1 MSRSFSTSVAKESNI
16 VNPIRI
22 VIVDDQRVVRERIKN
37 IVAAYPEL
45 KVVGT
50 ANNGLQAI
58 AAIRSLQPDVVLMD
72 IEMPKLNGIE
82 ATKIISQRFSA
93 QKILAISTHNK
104 EEYVYQI
111 INAGADGYI
120 LKQTPAPN
128 FVEAIHAIYQGYA
141 HFGPTLLKNIR
152 LVSKQHK
159 VESINPQNYLPQQ
172 RTNDDCRLVDRS
184 NLTTSRQPESAAIQ
198 QTDIDL
204 ATNSST
210 LLTHDDVSTS
220 NPWLNWGIVA
230 AILLL
235 SSLVPLGYSL
245 KHRSIVEADAIVQ
258 PQAKTKALRATKT
271 GKIAEIL
278 VEPGD
283 TITKGETIATI
294 DRSDAKTRMANLN
307 QKIAQGQQQLNQLD
321 SRLRLLEQQAGVE
334 AQSNRA
340 KIEVAEAKLASS
352 QRTYKTAKDLARD
365 RVTQAQAALEKARA
379 DLKVAQSKLQR
390 YKSVGAAGGL
400 SQTYLL
406 EAKSAVESRKQEVV
420 ARKTELESAIAALNP
435 DRNEIKIARGN
446 IESLKKSGQ
455 VAIANIEQEQAALK
469 QQRMAIEHQL
479 EQDSLKL
486 GQINTELASP
496 DLIATAAGKISQL
509 SLDDGEEIV
518 RREEIAQIVTEAEDS
533 ILKAAIDP
541 SDIGRISLGQPAKIQ
556 IVSCPDSDYILAG
569 KVTQI
574 PANLGEINDSNQDN
588 GRSPTSPYEIEITPD
603 STANNK
609 QDLCGLK
616 SAAKTKVEIITR
628 EETMMQFI
636 LRKAR
641 LT

>member
-1 MSRSFSTSVAKESNI
+1 MSRSFSTSAAAKSNSTD
-16 VNPIRI
+16 PIRI

-37 IVAAYPEL
+37 IVAAYPKL
-45 KVVGT
+45 KVIGT
-50 ANNGLQAI
+50 AGDGFQAI
-58 AAIRSLQPDVVLMD
+58 AAIESLQPDVVLMD

-93 QKILAISTHNK
+93 LKILAISTHDK

-111 INAGADGYI
+111 INAGANGYI

-141 HFGPTLLKNIR
+141 HFSPTLLKNIR

-159 VESINPQNYLPQQ
+159 AESINPQNYLPQQ
-172 RTNDDCRLVDRS
+172 RANHDCRLVDS
-184 NLTTSRQPESAAIQ
+184 PNLTTSRTQSSKI
-198 QTDIDL
+198 DRSSIDL
-204 ATNSST
+204 VTNSST
-210 LLTHDDVSTS
+210 LLTDDDVSTS
-220 NPWLNWGIVA
+220 NSWLTWGIVA

-235 SSLVPLGYSL
+235 SSLVPLGFSL
-245 KHRSIVEADAIVQ
+245 KHRSTVKANAIVQ
-258 PQAKTKALRATKT
+258 PQAKIKALRATKT

-283 TITKGETIATI
+283 TITKGETIATV
-294 DRSDAKTRMANLN
+294 DRSSAKTKIANLN

-365 RVTQAQAALEKARA
+365 RVTQAQAALEKAQA
-379 DLKVAQSKLQR
+379 DLKVARSKLQR
-390 YKSVGAAGGL
+390 YQSVGTAGGL

-406 EAKSAVESRKQEVV
+406 EAKSAVESQKQEVV

-469 QQRMAIEHQL
+469 QQRIAIEHQL
-479 EQDSLKL
+479 EQDSLRL
-486 GQINTELASP
+486 TQMNTEFASP
-496 DLIATAAGKISQL
+496 DLIATATGKISQL

-518 RREEIAQIVTEAEDS
+518 QREEIAQIVTEGEDLT
-533 ILKAAIDP
+533 LKAAIDP
-541 SDIGRISLGQPAKIQ
+541 SDIGRISLGQSAKIQ
-556 IVSCPDSDYILAG
+556 IVSCPDPDYILVG

-574 PANLGEINDSNQDN
+574 PANVGEISDSNQNN
-588 GRSPTSPYEIEITPD
+588 GRSPNPPYEIEITPD

-609 QDLCGLK
+609 QDSCGLK
-616 SAAKTKVEIITR
+616 SAAKTKVEIITQ
-628 EETMMQFI
+628 EETMMQFM

>member
-1 MSRSFSTSVAKESNI
+1 MSRSFSTSAAAKSGTTD
-16 VNPIRI
+16 PIRI
-22 VIVDDQRVVRERIKN
+22 VIVDDQRVVRERIKD
-37 IVAAYPEL
+37 IVAADPKL
-45 KVVGT
+45 RIVGT
-50 ANNGLQAI
+50 ANDGLQAI
-58 AAIRSLQPDVVLMD
+58 ALIKSLQPDVVLMD

-93 QKILAISTHNK
+93 LKILAISTHDK
-104 EEYVYQI
+104 EEYIYQI
-111 INAGADGYI
+111 VNAGADGYI

-159 VESINPQNYLPQQ
+159 AESINPHYLPQQ
-172 RTNDDCRLVDRS
+172 RANDCRNVNS
-184 NLTTSRQPESAAIQ
+184 PNLTTSKKQSSKNERSS
-198 QTDIDL
+198 IDL
-204 ATNSST
+204 ATNSSV
-210 LLTHDDVSTS
+210 LTYDDVSTS
-220 NPWLNWGIVA
+220 NSWLTWGIAA

-235 SSLVPLGYSL
+235 SSLVPLGYSF
-245 KHRSIVEADAIVQ
+245 KHRSTVKANAIVQ

-307 QKIAQGQQQLNQLD
+307 QKIVRRQQQLNQLD
-321 SRLRLLEQQAGVE
+321 SRLKLLEQQAGVE

-340 KIEVAEAKLASS
+340 EIEVAEAKLASS

-390 YKSVGAAGGL
+390 YQSVGTAGGL
-400 SQTYLL
+400 SQIYLL
-406 EAKSAVESRKQEVV
+406 EAKSAVESQKQEVV

-435 DRNEIKIARGN
+435 DRSEIKIARGN
-446 IESLKKSGQ
+446 IESLEKSGQ

-486 GQINTELASP
+486 SQMNTELASP
-496 DLIATAAGKISQL
+496 DLIATATGKISQL

-518 RREEIAQIVTEAEDS
+518 RREEIAQIVTEGEDLT
-533 ILKAAIDP
+533 LKAAIDP
-541 SDIGRISLGQPAKIQ
+541 SDIGRIALGQPAKIQ
-556 IVSCPDSDYILAG
+556 IVSCPDPDYILVG

-574 PANLGEINDSNQDN
+574 PANVGEISDSNQN
-588 GRSPTSPYEIEITPD
+588 NRRSPTSPYEIEITPD
-603 STANNK
+603 STDNNR

-616 SAAKTKVEIITR
+616 SAAKTKVEIITQ
-628 EETMMQFI
+628 EETIIQFV
-636 LRKAR
+636 LRKVR